1 MALASLFLPSWEV
14 ALSANTKTSMCCS
27 SLLKALF
34 SNSRAPTQ
42 LTGISLM
49 HSSPALSPRPCLGAE
64 MDTECALEESV
75 KSKER
80 PVKQVGVCVCVG
92 GPASSLHPY
101 LRFVNSVTM
110 C

>member
-1 MALASLFLPSWEV
+1 
-14 ALSANTKTSMCCS
+14 
-27 SLLKALF
+27 
-34 SNSRAPTQ
+34 
-42 LTGISLM
+42 
-49 HSSPALSPRPCLGAE
+49 